1 MQNEE
6 RREIPIMKRKI
17 AASVILLAIVMTA
30 ALIGSAQQQQLEPQ
44 DDTGLPAPLWKRG
57 LAIAPVQLNLAGR
70 NQKQV
75 GLGSYIVNAMSGCA
89 DCHTNP
95 LFLPTGDPFQ
105 GQPPQVNVAGYLAG
119 GTAFGPF
126 ISRNLTPEPPSNM
139 PAGLTLDQFIEV
151 LRTGKDFDNAHPQF
165 GPLLQVMPWPIFK
178 NMTDDDLTNIY
189 EYLSSIPHADT
200 PQ

>member
-1 MQNEE
+1 
-6 RREIPIMKRKI
+6 MKRKI
-17 AASVILLAIVMTA
+17 AISVLLVAFVMTA

-44 DDTGLPAPLWKRG
+44 DATNLPAPLWKRG
-57 LAIAPVQLNLAGR
+57 LAIAPVPLNLAGR

-75 GLGSYIVNAMSGCA
+75 GLGSYIVNAMSVCA

-95 LFLPTGDPFQ
+95 LFLPSGDPYQ

-126 ISRNLTPEPPSNM
+126 TSRNLTPEPPSNM
-139 PAGLTLDQFIEV
+139 PAGLTLDQFMQV
-151 LRTGKDFDNAHPQF
+151 MRTGKDFDNAHPQF